1 LYRLVLS
8 NHAAEK
14 LLFIYFRSI
23 KFFITL
29 NVELFRPTELG
40 PQFTDATL
48 RTEVLLVSEGNDI
61 YLNVVI
67 QQLLSKLDDFNR
79 H

>member
-1 LYRLVLS
+1 
-8 NHAAEK
+8 
-14 LLFIYFRSI
+14 
-23 KFFITL
+23 L

-48 RTEVLLVSEGNDI
+48 RTEVLILSDGNDVN
-61 YLNVVI
+61 LSMVI

-79 H
+79 RDGN